1 MHSRKGKNMFEKR
14 KIWILSLVC
23 LFCLGCATI
32 RGPIS
37 KKFYYSPED
46 PKYKQEILDFN
57 RKEFVLK
64 HSQLPEA
71 IKQCILKGSLL
82 LGMDKDQVRA
92 SLGEPWQ
99 IYRSVSG
106 KIINE
111 QWMYEPQEI
120 EDSGRVMQN
129 RILYFDNGILKS
141 WQE

>member
-1 MHSRKGKNMFEKR
+1 MFEKR
-14 KIWILSLVC
+14 KIWILSLFC
-23 LFCLGCATI
+23 LFCLGCTTV

-37 KKFYYSPED
+37 KKLYYSPED
-46 PKYKQEILDFN
+46 PKYKQEISEFN
-57 RKEFVLK
+57 RKEFILK

-82 LGMDKDQVRA
+82 PGMNNEEVRA
-92 SLGEPWQ
+92 SLGEPAH

-106 KIINE
+106 NIINE
-111 QWMYEPQEI
+111 QWVYEPE
-120 EDSGRVMQN
+120 EVEGSGRVMQN